1 MSAFPRS
8 AQVYIW
14 SVILAAVWAVLLL
27 SKSFNMP
34 FDPAARLVLALLIV
48 SNVLADLYHIH
59 LHYKIEVT
67 MSTATNF
74 AALLVFGPAIAFVVG
89 GVGSIGGD
97 LVLRKPWYKILFNAS
112 NTVLSITITHVVYQH
127 LNDGSV
133 VPLSSAA
140 NAAAL
145 GISGLTYLVANTGLV
160 CLVIALVERHRAWD
174 VAKTNYRGV
183 TFQLITLI
191 PIGTLIS
198 IVYYQTPW
206 GVILLLFPIVMTHYS
221 FENFQRLRS
230 ESKTVLEMLADA
242 VDERDKYTFE
252 HSVRVGALVHR
263 TARKFNLDLEDLTT
277 TTFAARVHDLGKIG
291 IDSSILLKKGKLEP
305 WERAIIEK
313 HPVIGAKILA
323 PLSLYEGVRELIEHH
338 HERADGTGYPDGIKG
353 KDIPLGARI
362 IGVADAFDA
371 MTTDR
376 PYRKALSVE
385 EAIAELRREAG
396 KQFDAEVVDK
406 FLQALEEVEHIRRIP
421 VEMDFQVVGKDV

>member
-14 SVILAAVWAVLLL
+14 SVIFAAGWAVFLL

-34 FDPAARLVLALLIV
+34 FDPAARFVLALLIV
-48 SNVLADLYHIH
+48 SNILADLYHIH

-97 LVLRKPWYKILFNAS
+97 LVLRKPWYKIIFNAS
-112 NTVLSITITHVVYQH
+112 NTVLSIAATHVVYQH

-133 VPLSSAA
+133 VPLSSVT
-140 NAAAL
+140 NAAGLA
-145 GISGLTYLVANTGLV
+145 ISGLTYLVANTGLV

-252 HSVRVGALVHR
+252 HSVRVGALVQR
-263 TARKFNLDLEDLTT
+263 TARKFNLDLEDLMT

-323 PLSLYEGVRELIEHH
+323 PLSLYEGVREIIEHH

-353 KDIPLGARI
+353 SDIPLGARI

-376 PYRKALSVE
+376 PYRKALPVE
-385 EAIAELRREAG
+385 DAIAELRREAG
-396 KQFDAEVVDK
+396 RQFDAEVVDK
-406 FLQALEEVEHIRRIP
+406 FLQVLQEVEQTRKIP
-421 VEMDFQVVGKDV
+421 VEMDFQMAGKDV